1 LIQSILRT
9 TLLFEALNWYKKSP
23 IIATVKQQKEDL
35 IYMSD
40 DKVISKQKQHL
51 TELKNNQIRIQ
62 RLFSFDDKKQ
72 KRICDCGRF
81 IQLNQYQNLST
92 EEVKRKVEQAFM
104 CEYRYCPLCNYYRI
118 CSLSPQM
125 VKALEQEQVIGN
137 KILFLTLTVPN
148 CQYYDLRE
156 IISNMNKAYYYISKQ
171 LFFKTSINAWVR
183 TTEVTFNTKG
193 EAHPHFH
200 IALSVNEN
208 YFKKGNYKA
217 TWEWSKIWS
226 KAYKSDKNLIVDIR
240 KAYKSSKK
248 SNRELDIQSTVKE
261 LAKYCI
267 KSTDLQRI
275 KSSDNMEIVFNQ
287 LKGLR
292 FIATSQ
298 NIKLSEDKKE
308 DLNQHEWELIESII
322 LKYYPDMKQYLHH
335 KTISK

>member
-1 LIQSILRT
+1 MSI
-9 TLLFEALNWYKKSP
+9 N
-23 IIATVKQQKEDL
+23 
-35 IYMSD
+35 
-40 DKVISKQKQHL
+40 SKKQHI
-51 TELKNNQIRIQ
+51 TQLKNNQTTIQ
-62 RLFSFDDKKQ
+62 RLFSFDVKKQ

-81 IQLNQYQNLST
+81 VQFNKYHNIISS
-92 EEVKRKVEQAFM
+92 EIKSKVEQAFM

-118 CSLSPQM
+118 CSISPQM
-125 VKALEQEQVIGN
+125 IKALESQQNKGF

-148 CQYYDLRE
+148 CQYSDLRQK
-156 IISNMNKAYYYISKQ
+156 ISLMNKAFKR
-171 LFFKTSINAWVR
+171 LTRLDFFKSVEAWIR

-200 IALSVNEN
+200 IALAVNES
-208 YFKKGNYKA
+208 YFKKGIYK
-217 TWEWSKIWS
+217 TTREWSAIWS
-226 KAYKSDKNLIVDIR
+226 KAYKSDRPLIVDIR
-240 KAYKSSKK
+240 KAYKSKK
-248 SNRELDIQSTVKE
+248 HSNRDLDINSTVKE

-275 KSSDNMEIVFNQ
+275 KTPENMEIIFNQ

-308 DLNQHEWELIESII
+308 ELNPNEWELIESII

-335 KTISK
+335 KTVSKNETV

>member
-1 LIQSILRT
+1 
-9 TLLFEALNWYKKSP
+9 
-23 IIATVKQQKEDL
+23 
-35 IYMSD
+35 MSQNL
-40 DKVISKQKQHL
+40 KKQHI
-51 TELKNNQIRIQ
+51 TQLKNNQTKIQ
-62 RLFSFDDKKQ
+62 RLFSFDLKKQ
-72 KRICDCGRF
+72 KRIYDCGRF
-81 IQLNQYQNLST
+81 VQFNKYKSIST
-92 EEVKRKVEQAFM
+92 EEIKRKIEQAFM

-118 CSLSPQM
+118 CSVSPQM
-125 VKALEQEQVIGN
+125 VKALEQEQAKGN

-148 CQYYDLRE
+148 CQYSDLRQT
-156 IISNMNKAYYYISKQ
+156 ISKMNYSYSKLVKLP
-171 LFFKTSINAWVR
+171 LFSNCVEAWIR

-208 YFKKGNYKA
+208 YFKKGNYK
-217 TWEWSKIWS
+217 TTREWSKIWS
-226 KAYKSDKNLIVDIR
+226 KAYKSDKQLIVDIR
-240 KAYKSSKK
+240 KAYKSKKHSK
-248 SNRELDIQSTVKE
+248 RDLDIHSTVKE

-275 KSSDNMEIVFNQ
+275 KTPENMEIIFNQ
-287 LKGLR
+287 LKSLR

-308 DLNQHEWELIESII
+308 ELNRNEWELIESII